1 MRPAGNG
8 TRSLVS
14 GDMKHDPIE
23 ESEWIIMRVYGG
35 IEAGGTKF
43 VCVVGN
49 GPDSILVEERFPTGE
64 PDETIE
70 RAIVFFKRHT
80 RENELAAIGIA
91 SFGPVDLDP
100 RSPTYGYI
108 TTTPKPGWAQTDLY
122 GKIKRSFDIPVAFD
136 TDVNVAAF
144 GEHYWVPANRPLD
157 PLLYMTIGTGIGVG
171 GIVNGQPLHGLLHPE
186 SGHIFIPHD
195 RRADPFS
202 GACPYHG
209 DCFEGLAAG
218 PALARR
224 WGQPGETLPADHP
237 AWALEARYI
246 GLALANLILSFS
258 PQRVVVGGGVMQQAG
273 LYTLVQHEVQQI
285 INGYIQSDRI
295 NKYID
300 QYIVPPA
307 LGNRSGV
314 LGAIALA
321 ATANRNWRERPDGTD
336 E

>member
-1 MRPAGNG
+1 
-8 TRSLVS
+8 
-14 GDMKHDPIE
+14 MKHDPIE
-23 ESEWIIMRVYGG
+23 ESEWISMRVYGG

-195 RRADPFS
+195 RQADPFS

-285 INGYIQSDRI
+285 INGYIQSDCI
-295 NKYID
+295 NQHID

-321 ATANRNWRERPDGTD
+321 ATANRNWHKRPDRTD

>member
-1 MRPAGNG
+1 MR
-8 TRSLVS
+8 RLVC
-14 GDMKHDPIE
+14 GDVQCELIE
-23 ESEWIIMRVYGG
+23 ESEWIIMKVYGG

-49 GPDSILVEERFPTGE
+49 GPDSVLAEERFPTGE

-70 RAIVFFKRHT
+70 RAIIFFKQHT
-80 RENELAAIGIA
+80 RQNELAAIGIA
-91 SFGPVDLDP
+91 SFGPVDLDLH
-100 RSPTYGYI
+100 SPTHGYI
-108 TTTPKPGWAQTDLY
+108 TTTPKPGWAQIDLC
-122 GKIKRSFDIPVAFD
+122 GPIKQAFDVPVVFD
-136 TDVNVAAF
+136 TDVNAAAF
-144 GEHYWVPANRPLD
+144 GEYYWVPENHHLD

-171 GIVNGQPLHGLLHPE
+171 GIVNGRPLHGLLHPE

-195 RRADPFS
+195 RQADPFP

-218 PALARR
+218 PALAKR

-246 GLALANLILSFS
+246 GLALANLIFSFS

-273 LYTLVQHEVQQI
+273 LYALVQHEVQQI
-285 INGYIQSDRI
+285 INGYIQSECI
-295 NKYID
+295 TQFID

-321 ATANRNWRERPDGTD
+321 ATANHNWHERPDGTD
-336 E
+336 K